1 MSNGSI
7 IPAYATP
14 LWHSKA
20 SDSAVMNEG
29 LKELILERA
38 DPEPS
43 DERSNMGGWHSGID
57 LLQWGGPYID
67 QLIKTIQG
75 GIQSLTK
82 ATGGAE
88 DAQQGMFYTIAWANV
103 LYQGGYNRVHDHFG
117 YIWSGVYYVDVGD
130 PTPDRSL
137 SGVLEFVDP
146 RAAVTWPYVP
156 GEPFRQPIRVNPE
169 AGMMVM
175 FPSWLLHH
183 VHPYMGARPRISIA
197 FNAAFKFDE
206 ERDEGGGPP
215 QY

>member
-14 LWHSKA
+14 IWHSKVP
-20 SDSAVMNEG
+20 DSAAMNEG
-29 LKELILERA
+29 LKAMILERA
-38 DPEPS
+38 DPEPN
-43 DERSNMGGWHSGID
+43 DDRSNMGGWHSKID
-57 LLQWGGPYID
+57 LLQWGGPHID

-75 GIQSLTK
+75 GLKSLTQ

-117 YIWSGVYYVDVGD
+117 YIWSRVYYVDVGE
-130 PTPDRSL
+130 PAPDRTL
-137 SGVLEFVDP
+137 SGVLEFIDP

-156 GEPFRQPIRVNPE
+156 GQPFRHLIRVNPE

-183 VHPYMGARPRISIA
+183 VHPYMGAWPRISIA
-197 FNAAFKFDE
+197 FNASFRSNE

-215 QY
+215 EY

>member
-14 LWHSKA
+14 IWHSKVP
-20 SDSAVMNEG
+20 DSAAMNEG
-29 LKELILERA
+29 LKAMILERA
-38 DPEPS
+38 DPEPN
-43 DERSNMGGWHSGID
+43 DDRSNMGGWHSKID
-57 LLQWGGPYID
+57 LLQWGGPHID

-75 GIQSLTK
+75 GLKSLTQ

-117 YIWSGVYYVDVGD
+117 YIWSRVYYVDVGE
-130 PTPDRSL
+130 PAPDRTL
-137 SGVLEFVDP
+137 SGVLEFIDP

-156 GEPFRQPIRVNPE
+156 GQPFRHLIRVNPE

-197 FNAAFKFDE
+197 FNASFRSNE

-215 QY
+215 EY